1 MRGRQFMNAFE
12 RGLRRRN
19 VAVTQISVDRQRINI
34 ARDIFVRQ
42 HPLQLRG
49 EKKPVAEPGVKER
62 LFTYPVAGQKETS
75 PLSIP
80 DSEGEHPAQPGQTI
94 NAPLLVRVDDR
105 FSISAGAEIVS
116 EALKFPAQLLKVVD
130 FAVERDQKAS
140 VRIRHWLASRF
151 GQIND
156 RKTAMP
162 QRAALIRPDPPGV
175 GAAMRLGFNHWRQLR
190 LKRSACL

>member
-19 VAVTQISVDRQRINI
+19 VAVTQIGVDRQRINI

-42 HPLQLRG
+42 YPLQLRG

-62 LFTYPVAGQKETS
+62 LFTYPVAGQEQPS
-75 PLSIP
+75 PLPIP

-94 NAPLLVRVDDR
+94 DAPLLVCVDDR
-105 FSISAGAEIVS
+105 FRVSAGAEIVS
-116 EALKFPAQLLKVVD
+116 EALKLPAQLLKVVD
-130 FAVERDQKAS
+130 FAVERDLNAAIR
-140 VRIRHWLASRF
+140 VRHRLASRF

-162 QRAALIRPDPPGV
+162 QRAALI
-175 GAAMRLGFNHWRQLR
+175 
-190 LKRSACL
+190 